1 MAWRGVLLDLFGTL
15 IGFDVRDLPTLTIGG
30 GTVHTTLAGLAPLA
44 RAWLPRV
51 PIEELFEALATVS
64 EEMARARGYDHVELP
79 SRERFRRALER
90 VGCDDGALAEAAV
103 QLSRA
108 HMRAIVGV
116 TRFPA
121 SHRALLEALRPRY
134 RLALVSNF
142 DDTGAAYDIL
152 VRHDILRFLDAV
164 VVSEGVGLRKPHPA
178 LVRAALQSLDLPP
191 EAALFVG
198 DNLVE
203 DGGAARAAGV
213 DLAWI
218 DAAGGGVPAGAP
230 PPRFVLRTLPEL
242 ADVLAGA
249 DGR

>member
-1 MAWRGVLLDLFGTL
+1 MAYRGVLLDLFGTL
-15 IGFDVRDLPTLTIGG
+15 ITFDVGKLPSMSTGG
-30 GTVHTTLAGLAPLA
+30 RTVQTTLAAIAPLA
-44 RAWLPRV
+44 ETWV
-51 PIEELFEALATVS
+51 PHVPVGEIFQALMTVS

-90 VGCDDGALAEAAV
+90 VGCEDDVLVEAAM

-108 HMRAIVGV
+108 HMREIARV
-116 TRFPA
+116 TEFPP
-121 SHRALLEALRPRY
+121 SHRAVLEGLRPRF
-134 RLALVSNF
+134 RTALVSNF
-142 DDTGAAYDIL
+142 DDTSAAYDIL
-152 VRHDILRFLDAV
+152 ARHGILPYLDAV
-164 VVSEGVGLRKPHPA
+164 VVSEAVGLRKPHPA
-178 LVRAALQSLDLPP
+178 LVRAALQSLDLPR

-218 DAAGGGVPAGAP
+218 DRAGTGVPADVP
-230 PPRFVLRTLPEL
+230 PPRWTLRAFPEL
-242 ADVLAGA
+242 AGVLE